1 MQQNLKI
8 AELSQYLSSAEEL
21 IEEARNGR
29 MFILVDDEDN
39 VLQGT
44 YRFINDLRIR
54 DGRRVD
60 PVTCFFVHVS

>member
-1 MQQNLKI
+1 MDLHTTPSSMSL
-8 AELSQYLSSAEEL
+8 LSLEVYTKGILGEKSLSL
-21 IEEARNGR
+21 
-29 MFILVDDEDN
+29 LVDDEDN
-39 VLQGT
+39 ILQGT